1 MNLAARE
8 FAMRTIPLCLLM
20 AMCLLSCLRDSY
32 PRVPVENDTSIRFP
46 KFFESKSVRVSAGE
60 FLDLDGEMLRALM
73 IAANDFLPPGGKNRP
88 CEYRQEAQNYRVVRE
103 SNIIFVYIYENNEY
117 CGYPSPSLDSGV
129 RYAISTDGRILR
141 RLFDGQPEDPS
152 ELIID
157 FDAGG
162 WGPPSRPGISPEFDA
177 RWNRPDAG
185 TWPGDGGPTL
195 PQDPPPLPIPPVDGG
210 SPGTP

>member
-1 MNLAARE
+1 
-8 FAMRTIPLCLLM
+8 MRTTSLCLLM
-20 AMCLLSCLRDSY
+20 AVGLLSCMRDPY
-32 PRVPVENDTSIRFP
+32 PRVPVENDTSIRFS
-46 KFFESKSVRVSAGE
+46 KLFESKSIRVSDGE
-60 FLDLDGEMLRALM
+60 SLDLDGEMLRALM

-88 CEYRQEAQNYRVVRE
+88 CEYRQEAQHYRVLRE
-103 SNIIFVYIYENNEY
+103 GNIIFVYIYENNEY
-117 CGYPSPSLDSGV
+117 CGYRFASLDSGV

-141 RLFDGQPEDPS
+141 RLFDVQPEDPS

-185 TWPGDGGPTL
+185 VEPSDGGPAL
-195 PQDPPPLPIPPVDGG
+195 PPAPPPMPPPPVDGG
-210 SPGTP
+210 SSGTP